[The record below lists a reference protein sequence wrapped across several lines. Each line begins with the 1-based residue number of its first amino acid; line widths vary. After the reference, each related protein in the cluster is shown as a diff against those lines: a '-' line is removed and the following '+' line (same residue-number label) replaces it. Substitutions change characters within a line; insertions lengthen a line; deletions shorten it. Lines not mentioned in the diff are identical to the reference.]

1 MTVHDRILEMLTK
14 HRLMQKDLAAYLG
27 LSTSTLSSWL
37 KFKRSI
43 PLEYAVPMCEFLK
56 VDLKWLLT
64 GTTDNKTVLLD
75 TNAKALLKNYKS
87 LSSSDQI
94 KLLGASFQ
102 LMPPLLEGA
111 SKVVVFEPRTKEI
124 TQADTPVEGIEQ
136 ETDEYTVFPYRASA
150 GLGFF
155 NYDDL
160 ETETVTLPVHE
171 VPRGTDNGIW
181 IEGQSMEP
189 QIQDGNIAWIRLQ
202 PTIENGETGIFYYN
216 EELYCKQFHRDN
228 QGQITLVSVNEDYK
242 DIEIVASEDLE
253 NFRVVGKVV
262 GTTDYGLYL

>member
-14 HRLMQKDLAAYLG
+14 HRLMQKDLAAYLD

-43 PLEYAVPMCEFLK
+43 PVEYAVPICEFLR

-64 GTTDNKTVLLD
+64 GKAEHKTMVLD

-87 LSSSDQI
+87 LNSNDQI

-102 LMPPLLEGA
+102 LIPPLLDGA
-111 SKVVVFEPRTKEI
+111 GSIVPFEPKTKQQEPSI
-124 TQADTPVEGIEQ
+124 PDDNLEEEADDYV
-136 ETDEYTVFPYRASA
+136 VFPYKASA

-160 ETETVTLPVHE
+160 ETETVRLPVHE

-189 QIQDGNIAWIRLQ
+189 QIQHGNIAWIRLQ

-228 QGQITLVSVNEDYK
+228 RGQITLISVNEDYK

-262 GTTDYGLYL
+262 GTTDYDQYL